1 MEKQPQQAAS
11 LRKRMIAV
19 SREAKNESELIP
31 LEYIS
36 ENTPADFAVKSKRKQ
51 LEKAEKRIQELDRLF
66 VRTYEDN
73 VAGKLSDER
82 FAAMSQ
88 GYEEEQQSMKEAAEV
103 LRQEIEVQEEQNQN
117 LDLFIERVR
126 KYMTLDELTSY
137 VAHELIKAIYVGA
150 PDKSS
155 GQRRQSIYIQYD
167 LIGFIPLDELMKQQ
181 TA

>member
-1 MEKQPQQAAS
+1 MEKQPLQSAS

-51 LEKAEKRIQELDRLF
+51 LEKAEKRIHELDRLF

-103 LRQEIEVQEEQNQN
+103 LRQEIC
-117 LDLFIERVR
+117 
-126 KYMTLDELTSY
+126 
-137 VAHELIKAIYVGA
+137 A
-150 PDKSS
+150 PPRPLSPS
-155 GQRRQSIYIQYD
+155 GR
-167 LIGFIPLDELMKQQ
+167 GIPLPRRGRAAWENSLP
-181 TA
+181 A